1 MVDRGN
7 WAKIDQSIAKKKSD
21 NAGSE
26 IPVEHKWSDQ
36 RMSQLWEW
44 VLLPFKTS
52 VQPEELTDV
61 KRVVVTKK
69 DGVLYVEVTLA
80 EPWTECQAAL
90 RAVSWH

>member
-1 MVDRGN
+1 
-7 WAKIDQSIAKKKSD
+7 
-21 NAGSE
+21 
-26 IPVEHKWSDQ
+26 
-36 RMSQLWEW
+36 MSQLWEW
-44 VLLPFKTS
+44 VLLPFKTG

-69 DGVLYVEVTLA
+69 DGVPCVEVTLA